1 MVMVALADYLCGM
14 SKKFLLGIGAIG
26 LVFSIAPSG
35 HAAKKSHTNPAPPAA
50 AGSTADPGPAKPL
63 GTAGAWSA
71 YLAENKAGKVC
82 YLVGHPEKSEPAAM
96 KRKPAMAMITHRTQ
110 DNVSNVVS
118 FDEGY
123 PLSEEND
130 VIVEV
135 GPEKFPLFAKE
146 DTAWAR
152 TSDLDRSIVG
162 ALAKE
167 KQAVV
172 KAVPKKGHAT
182 TDVYSLSG
190 FSKALALIDKACD
203 IRR

>member
-1 MVMVALADYLCGM
+1 MAALADYLCGM
-14 SKKFLLGIGAIG
+14 SKKWLLGLGAIG
-26 LVFSIAPSG
+26 LVLSAATTG
-35 HAAKKSHTNPAPPAA
+35 HAAKKSHTNPAPAGP

-63 GTAGAWSA
+63 GTAGAWTA

-118 FDEGY
+118 FSEGY

-130 VIVEV
+130 VVVEV
-135 GPEKFPLFAKE
+135 GPEKFPLFAKD

-152 TSDLDRSIVG
+152 TADLDRSIVG

-167 KQAVV
+167 KQAIV
-172 KAVPKKGHAT
+172 KAAPKKGRTT
-182 TDVYSLSG
+182 TDTYSLSG
-190 FSKALALIDKACD
+190 FSKALAMIDKACD
-203 IRR
+203 IKR

>member
-1 MVMVALADYLCGM
+1 MDALADYLCRM
-14 SKKFLLGIGAIG
+14 SKRWLLGVGAIG
-26 LVFSIAPSG
+26 LVLSAATAG
-35 HAAKKSHTNPAPPAA
+35 HAAKKSHTNPAPAA
-50 AGSTADPGPAKPL
+50 PGGSTADPGPAKPL
-63 GTAGAWSA
+63 GTAGAWTA

-118 FDEGY
+118 FSEGY

-135 GPEKFPLFAKE
+135 GPEKFPLFAKD

-152 TSDLDRSIVG
+152 TADLDRSIVG

-167 KQAVV
+167 KQAIV
-172 KAVPKKGHAT
+172 KAVPKKGRAT
-182 TDVYSLSG
+182 TDTYSLSG

-203 IRR
+203 IKR